1 MNIKHVAAIAVLFIG
16 ASAPVLADDQKPANS
31 LEGYA
36 PPLNLLMVATQLGH
50 FKLWYAGAVENW
62 PLANYEL
69 AQIRISIDRAR
80 RLYPN
85 NVRSNMAM
93 MTPAAD
99 EVDNAI
105 KAKDSVK
112 FSKAFSKLT
121 AACNTCHEATGFG
134 FITMRDPRLSPIETS
149 PFSDE
154 SFSGH

>member
-1 MNIKHVAAIAVLFIG
+1 
-16 ASAPVLADDQKPANS
+16 
-31 LEGYA
+31 
-36 PPLNLLMVATQLGH
+36 
-50 FKLWYAGAVENW
+50 
-62 PLANYEL
+62 
-69 AQIRISIDRAR
+69 
-80 RLYPN
+80 
-85 NVRSNMAM
+85 MAM

-149 PFSDE
+149 PFSDK

>member
-1 MNIKHVAAIAVLFIG
+1 MAV
-16 ASAPVLADDQKPANS
+16 
-31 LEGYA
+31 
-36 PPLNLLMVATQLGH
+36 
-50 FKLWYAGAVENW
+50 
-62 PLANYEL
+62 
-69 AQIRISIDRAR
+69 
-80 RLYPN
+80 
-85 NVRSNMAM
+85 

-149 PFSDE
+149 PFSDK